1 MVKGKLSLSEGENKS
16 LKRPENKQRNK
27 TEKGGD
33 PKVTMFE
40 QLWYGTAKILTLGL
54 SPLLI
59 FEAQVTSLNGGCER
73 F

>member
-1 MVKGKLSLSEGENKS
+1 MVNGKLFLSGGENKS
-16 LKRPENKQRNK
+16 LDDPKNKQHNK
-27 TEKGGD
+27 VEKGGD

-40 QLWYGTAKILTLGL
+40 QLWYGTAKILTLGP

-59 FEAQVTSLNGGCER
+59 FEAQVPSLNGECER